1 VVIVS
6 PALADANNGNWQ
18 TARRWQR
25 LLSPVGT
32 VRVVKQWP
40 DVQAG
45 DDAVMLALHARRSA
59 SSIAAWCQ
67 AKGNHGLAVVL
78 TGTDLYRDIQ
88 EDAAATTSLQLARK
102 LVVLQER
109 GPLVLPAELRSKVCV
124 IYASTAA
131 RRALT
136 KSRRLL
142 RAVMVGHLRDEK
154 SPATLYAAMPLLAGR
169 PDIRVDHIGA
179 GLDATLEAQAR
190 ATMAACP
197 NYRWLGSLPHQST
210 RNRIQRAHL
219 LIHCSRMEGG
229 AHVVME
235 AVMSGTPVL
244 ASRIDG
250 NVGMLG
256 EAYAGY
262 FPWGDARAL
271 ADLLIAC
278 RATQHDADGL
288 LNRLLAQAHRRAP
301 LFAPDTER
309 AALLRLVGELSQ

>member
-1 VVIVS
+1 M
-6 PALADANNGNWQ
+6 
-18 TARRWQR
+18 
-25 LLSPVGT
+25 LSPCCA

-40 DVQAG
+40 DPLAG

-59 SSIAAWCQ
+59 ASIAAWCQ
-67 AKGNHGLAVVL
+67 AKGSHGLAVVL

-88 EDAAATTSLQLARK
+88 EDAAARTSLQLARK

-109 GPLVLPAELRSKVCV
+109 GPLVLPAELRSKVFV

-131 RRALT
+131 RRALS

-142 RAVMVGHLRDEK
+142 RAVMVGHLREEK
-154 SPATLYAAMPLLAGR
+154 SPDTVYSAMSLLAGR
-169 PDIRVDHIGA
+169 PDIRVDHVGA
-179 GLDATLEAQAR
+179 GLDATLAAHAR
-190 ATMAACP
+190 ATMAAWP
-197 NYRWLGSLPHQST
+197 NYRWLGSLPHPST

-219 LIHCSRMEGG
+219 LIHCSRIEGG

-256 EAYAGY
+256 KAYAGY

-271 ADLLIAC
+271 ADLLVAC
-278 RATQHDADGL
+278 RATQNDADGL

-309 AALLRLVGELSQ
+309 AALLRLVDELSQ